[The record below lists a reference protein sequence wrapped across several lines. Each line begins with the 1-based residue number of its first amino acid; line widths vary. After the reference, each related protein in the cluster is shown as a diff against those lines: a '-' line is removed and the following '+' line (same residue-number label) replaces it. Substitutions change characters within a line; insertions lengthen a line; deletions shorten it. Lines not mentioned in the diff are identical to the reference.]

1 MQYTVKR
8 LTVEHQG
15 HQYCDEWETV
25 MVAELVRE
33 DGETGDVWIVAGVPP
48 YQRGTAKA
56 AGHEYGLRSVRVYGD
71 SPDYW
76 CPDSFDPADVD
87 EMIAAVEES
96 ALAKDAGCR
105 DSSKVIQGS
114 NTRERSE

>member
-8 LTVEHQG
+8 LTVEQG

-96 ALAKDAGCR
+96 AFAKGDARAKARTLAKGVNKC
-105 DSSKVIQGS
+105 
-114 NTRERSE
+114 